1 MNLQD
6 DPIDNSSTVQAVP
19 SEDSCI
25 LVEEDISIVDLA
37 NDTKLS
43 ESRDE
48 VADTDSTV
56 DEEVIDDK
64 LPCEFQVIDEV
75 GSSQEEEAENG
86 EVLAGSPAEN
96 GVGVSSK
103 SKQS

>member
-19 SEDSCI
+19 LEESCI

-48 VADTDSTV
+48 VGDTDSIV
-56 DEEVIDDK
+56 EEEGVIDDK
-64 LPCEFQVIDEV
+64 LPSEFQVIDEV
-75 GSSQEEEAENG
+75 GSSQEEAAENG

-96 GVGVSSK
+96 GVGVSWK
-103 SKQS
+103 